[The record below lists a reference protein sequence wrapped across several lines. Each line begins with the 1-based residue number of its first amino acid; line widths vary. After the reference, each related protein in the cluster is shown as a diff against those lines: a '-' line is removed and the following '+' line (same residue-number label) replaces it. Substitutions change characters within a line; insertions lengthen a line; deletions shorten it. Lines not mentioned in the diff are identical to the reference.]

1 MSNRA
6 VGNGTVGKAIAVL
19 DQIAVCERPV
29 RFSEILKE
37 SLYPKATL
45 YRLVQTLTNQGMLNY
60 DEENGTYA
68 LGFRLVKLAHSA
80 WRQSSLAPIAR
91 SFLDLLATETDET
104 LHLAQ
109 MDNGQVLYIDKR
121 NAGSPVEMFS
131 SAGKTGPG
139 HCTGVGKAI
148 LAYMAPKDQAK
159 ALTRQSFF
167 QYTKNTI
174 ITENALKSELVK
186 IVKTGLAFDHE
197 EHEPGIICIA
207 APILNS
213 HGRAIGAIS
222 LTSTTSRNTI
232 QSLKVHTETLKN
244 TAMNIA
250 KAAESWQFP
259 N

>member
-1 MSNRA
+1 MSNHQ
-6 VGNGTVGKAIAVL
+6 VGDGTIGKAVAVL
-19 DQIAVCERPV
+19 DQIAGYERPV
-29 RFSEILKE
+29 RFSEILKD

-45 YRLVQTLTNQGMLNY
+45 YRLVQTLTNQGMLSYN
-60 DEENGTYA
+60 EENRTYA

-91 SFLDLLATETDET
+91 SFLDLLATETEET

-109 MDNGQVLYIDKR
+109 MNDGQVLYIDKR
-121 NAGSPVEMFS
+121 NAASPVEMFS

-148 LAYMAPKDQAK
+148 LAYMTPKDQAK

-167 QYTKNTI
+167 KYTKNTI
-174 ITENALKSELVK
+174 ITKNALKSELLE
-186 IVKTGLAFDHE
+186 ITKTGLAFDHE

-207 APILNS
+207 APILDS
-213 HGRAIGAIS
+213 RGRSIAAIS
-222 LTSTTSRNTI
+222 LTSTTNRNSI
-232 QSLKVHTETLKN
+232 QSLKAHTETLKN
-244 TAMNIA
+244 TATKIA
-250 KAAESWQFP
+250 QAAENWQFP

>member
-1 MSNRA
+1 
-6 VGNGTVGKAIAVL
+6 
-19 DQIAVCERPV
+19 
-29 RFSEILKE
+29 
-37 SLYPKATL
+37 
-45 YRLVQTLTNQGMLNY
+45 
-60 DEENGTYA
+60 
-68 LGFRLVKLAHSA
+68 
-80 WRQSSLAPIAR
+80 
-91 SFLDLLATETDET
+91 
-104 LHLAQ
+104 
-109 MDNGQVLYIDKR
+109 
-121 NAGSPVEMFS
+121 
-131 SAGKTGPG
+131 
-139 HCTGVGKAI
+139 
-148 LAYMAPKDQAK
+148 MAPKDQAK

-174 ITENALKSELVK
+174 ITENALKSELVE
-186 IVKTGLAFDHE
+186 IVKTGFAFDHE